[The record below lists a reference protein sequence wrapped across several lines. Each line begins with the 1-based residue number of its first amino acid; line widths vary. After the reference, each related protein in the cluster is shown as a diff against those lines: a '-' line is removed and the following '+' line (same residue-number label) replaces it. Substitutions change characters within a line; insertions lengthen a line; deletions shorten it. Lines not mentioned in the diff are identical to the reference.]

1 MENVYICD
9 AKFLDGRTIQLSEN
23 FPVSLRE
30 IQLVIIPKK
39 KSGRKAGLLKGKI
52 RMSEDFSEPLED
64 MKEYISVYS

>member
-30 IQLVIIPKK
+30 IQLLIIPKK
-39 KSGRKAGLLKGKI
+39 KIRKKSRTSEGKDKNVE
-52 RMSEDFSEPLED
+52 RF
-64 MKEYISVYS
+64 